1 IPVVVAINKF
11 PTDTEAEIAYVRQ
24 AALDAGASDAHVSTL
39 FSDGGKG
46 GEDLAHA
53 LVKAADEP
61 SSFRFLYPLDASLK
75 EKIETI
81 ATKIYGADGVDYE
94 PLAEKQLAMFEE
106 RGFGKLP
113 ICMAK
118 TQYSLS
124 HDPALKGRPTGFR
137 FVVRDARVAVGAG
150 FVYPLAGAIMT
161 MPGLGK
167 VPGGARM
174 DIDENGDV
182 VGML

>member
-1 IPVVVAINKF
+1 ML
-11 PTDTEAEIAYVRQ
+11 Y
-24 AALDAGASDAHVSTL
+24 
-39 FSDGGKG
+39 
-46 GEDLAHA
+46 ED
-53 LVKAADEP
+53 
-61 SSFRFLYPLDASLK
+61 DASLK
-75 EKIETI
+75 DKIEAI

-94 PLAEKQLAMFEE
+94 DDANKQLAKLEE
-106 RGFGKLP
+106 NGFGRLP

-124 HDPALKGRPTGFR
+124 DDPTLKGRPTGFR
-137 FVVRDARVAVGAG
+137 FKVRDARVAVGAG

-167 VPGGARM
+167 TPGGMNM

>member
-1 IPVVVAINKF
+1 MDLWNEF
-11 PTDTEAEIAYVRQ
+11 VR
-24 AALDAGASDAHVSTL
+24 
-39 FSDGGKG
+39 
-46 GEDLAHA
+46 DLA
-53 LVKAADEP
+53 LVDGD
-61 SSFRFLYPLDASLK
+61 DATLK
-75 EKIETI
+75 EKIEAI
-81 ATKIYGADGVDYE
+81 ATKIYGAEGVDYE
-94 PLAEKQLAMFEE
+94 EEADKQLARFEE
-106 RGFGKLP
+106 NGFGKLP

-137 FVVRDARVAVGAG
+137 FKVRDARVAVGAG
-150 FVYPLAGAIMT
+150 FVYPLAGSIMT

-167 VPGGARM
+167 TPAGMNM